1 MRTSGAGSRVF
12 TYLFLGVLFLLVVFP
27 VYYGVVGSFMGTKD
41 SNSFPPALFPVSG
54 LHPENFGNVLSVIP
68 LGRQYANSVLQTAA
82 ITVGQV
88 VTSALAAYA
97 FVFLPLRKR
106 GLWFGLFLSTMM
118 IPFEA
123 IIIPNYLT
131 VSTWGLKNTIAGLA
145 LPFLASGFGTF
156 LLRQSFL
163 GFPTELRDAA
173 RVDGAGHL
181 RFLWSILLP
190 LSRPTLAAL
199 GIYSALSAWN
209 MYFWPLLVTEAPS
222 DQTIQ
227 IGIGQLQT
235 SDGQD
240 PGLVLAGVVL
250 ALVPTL
256 LLVIFGQR
264 FIVRG
269 LTAGAVK

>member
-1 MRTSGAGSRVF
+1 MRRRPGLF
-12 TYLFLGVLFLLVVFP
+12 TYIFLGVLFVLVLFP
-27 VYYGVVGSFMGTKD
+27 VYYGIVGSFMGTKD
-41 SNSFPPALFPVSG
+41 TNTFPPALVPVSG
-54 LHPENFGNVLSVIP
+54 LHPENFSNVLNIIP
-68 LGRQYANSVLQTAA
+68 LGRQYTNSILQTSA
-82 ITVGQV
+82 ITVGQL

-97 FVFLPLRKR
+97 FVFLNLRWR
-106 GLWFGLFLSTMM
+106 TFWFAVFLSTMM
-118 IPFEA
+118 IPYEA

-131 VSTWGLKNTIAGLA
+131 VSDWGLKNTILGLS
-145 LPFLASGFGTF
+145 LPFLATGFGTF

-163 GFPTELRDAA
+163 SFPMELRDAA

-181 RFLWSILLP
+181 RFLLAILLP

-209 MYFWPLLVTEAPS
+209 MYFWPLLITEKPEN
-222 DQTIQ
+222 QTIQ

-240 PGLVLAGVVL
+240 PGLVLAGVML
-250 ALVPTL
+250 ALIPTL